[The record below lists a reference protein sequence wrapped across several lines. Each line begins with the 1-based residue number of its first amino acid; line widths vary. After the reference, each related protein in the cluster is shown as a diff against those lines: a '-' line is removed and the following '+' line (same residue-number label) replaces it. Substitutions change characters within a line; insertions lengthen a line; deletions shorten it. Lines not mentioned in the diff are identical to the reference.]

1 MINEVKGKVIWTTKS
16 RGSTLI
22 NGNLEPLDE
31 ILAYW
36 YPSYKAFLSMIN
48 CTLSVINQ
56 Q

>member
-1 MINEVKGKVIWTTKS
+1 MINEVKGKVIWTLKVEAPY
-16 RGSTLI
+16 LI

-36 YPSYKAFLSMIN
+36 YLFYKAFLSMIN
-48 CTLSVINQ
+48 CTLIVINQ